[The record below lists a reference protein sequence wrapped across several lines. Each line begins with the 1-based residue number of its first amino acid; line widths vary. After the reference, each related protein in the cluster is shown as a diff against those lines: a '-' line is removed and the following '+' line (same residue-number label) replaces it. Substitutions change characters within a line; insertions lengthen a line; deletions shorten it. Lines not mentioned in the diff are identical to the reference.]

1 MVNNNIREKL
11 LSMMVSE
18 IDELELLK
26 SEVQNRFG
34 KKLNSSF
41 ESANLSDH
49 IKKSTGSY
57 ISPQTLRRFFGF
69 IDDNTK
75 PSPYTISILLDYCK
89 RESLQELKSIEQ
101 NRQTKQ
107 ISTETVF
114 TIKEFYNIEL
124 SPEFDFNFQK
134 ACGNIAK
141 LITSDT
147 NLLNKLSGYLCKNS
161 VSQIFFFERHPFID
175 GLCNGYS
182 QYVEAYI
189 KEKNTSEAMLFGYCL
204 IHLGLILSQRNKE
217 ADKLLKKINNI
228 EANDSIHPFVQARK
242 IMANLLN
249 ANIKSDKFALQ
260 YWTELAFQ
268 EEKKQTRYPVKEAY
282 FPFYQFILADAFN
295 LIGQFDNALEMIHIA
310 ETDYKKIDK
319 APIEEGYYTALNL
332 IKAIAFYKIGKQKE
346 SKQLLLVVN
355 NEELVFSSKKYF
367 LLQRL
372 HLELKMTKSRSTAK
386 MNKLTD
392 SINFIVKETGFTC
405 FSFK

>member
-1 MVNNNIREKL
+1 
-11 LSMMVSE
+11 MMESK
-18 IDELELLK
+18 IDETNLLK
-26 SEVQNRFG
+26 REVQKRFG

-41 ESANLSDH
+41 ECVNLSDH
-49 IKKSTGSY
+49 INKLTGSY

-69 IDDNTK
+69 IDDNTN
-75 PSPYTISILLDYCK
+75 PSPYTISILLKYCS
-89 RESLQELKSIEQ
+89 RGSLEELRLIEQ
-101 NRQTKQ
+101 NRQNRQ
-107 ISTETVF
+107 INPETIF

-124 SPEFDFNFQK
+124 TPEFDFNFQK

-141 LITSDT
+141 LITSDS
-147 NLLNKLSGYLCKNS
+147 NLLDELSGHLCKNP

-189 KEKNTSEAMLFGYCL
+189 EEKNTNEARMFGYCL

-228 EANDSIHPFVQARK
+228 EANASIHPFVQARK

-249 ANIKSDKFALQ
+249 ADIKSDKFTLQ
-260 YWTELAFQ
+260 YWMELAFQ
-268 EEKKQTRYPVKEAY
+268 EKKKQARNPVKEAY

-295 LIGQFDNALEMIHIA
+295 LTGQFDNALDMIHIA
-310 ETDYKKIDK
+310 ESDYKKIDK
-319 APIEEGYYTALNL
+319 APIEEGYYHALNL
-332 IKAIAFYKIGKQKE
+332 IKAIALFNIDKLQE
-346 SKQLLLVVN
+346 SKQLLREVN

-372 HLELKMTKSRSTAK
+372 HLELSMAKDQSTTKR
-386 MNKLTD
+386 NKLID
-392 SINFIVKETGFTC
+392 SINLLVKETGFSC
-405 FSFK
+405 FTVR